1 MRVRRSIL
9 WNICGTALPL
19 AVGVAVIP
27 TIVSR
32 LGVERFGLLSVIW
45 MLIGYFSLFDLG
57 LSRTLTKVTAD
68 RVGSPGEKEIPSLLC
83 TALVLVL
90 TCSITVSVMLAACS
104 RVLAQRVLHVSPQ
117 ILDDVSDAVIWLSLG
132 LPFVMVSTV
141 LLGVLEGFQKFA
153 VTNLVRLPLGVL
165 MFLVPFGVVFFSDH
179 LAPVAAVLS
188 VVRVASVIA
197 LGVIAL
203 RMVPGLRTERD
214 RFRRD
219 QVRHLLTFGGWLTVS
234 NVVGP
239 LLVYFDRFL
248 IATEL
253 GSAAIA
259 FYTVPYDTL
268 NRLLTFPTAIQGV
281 LFPAFASLRV
291 QDPARVVA
299 VFGKSS
305 EKTALLMLPALL
317 GVMLF
322 ARQGLQLWLGARFAQ
337 ESAMVAQILVIG
349 VFLNAMARA
358 PFVMV
363 QGYGYAR
370 WTALLHVLELP
381 PYAAALFWLLRRYG
395 IEGAAIAWT
404 GRIVADTAVLYL
416 MAVRL
421 ERGLLGTAL
430 RDLSCIAIACT
441 AAIGLDWIDP
451 ASPVRLA
458 VLAIVTLC
466 SASVLLRDVRRALT
480 EGSTAAS
487 AAPPVGIG
495 GRTGG

>member
-1 MRVRRSIL
+1 MRMSRSIL

-19 AVGVAVIP
+19 GVGVAVVP
-27 TIVSR
+27 TIVGR

-68 RVGSPGEKEIPSLLC
+68 RVGSAGEKEIPSLLC
-83 TALVLVL
+83 TALALVL
-90 TCSITVSVMLAACS
+90 TCSITVSAILAACS

-117 ILDDVSDAVIWLSLG
+117 ILGDVSDAVVWLSLG

-153 VTNLVRLPLGVL
+153 LTNLVRLPLGVL

-179 LAPVAAVLS
+179 LAPVTALLS
-188 VVRVASVIA
+188 AVRVASVIA

-203 RMVPGLRTERD
+203 RVVPGLRTERG
-214 RFRRD
+214 RFRGD
-219 QVRHLLTFGGWLTVS
+219 QVHHLLTFGGWLTVS

-291 QDPARVVA
+291 LDSARVVA
-299 VFGKSS
+299 VFRKSS

-317 GVMLF
+317 GIMLL
-322 ARQGLQLWLGARFAQ
+322 AHQGLQLWLGVRFAQ
-337 ESAMVAQILVIG
+337 ESAMVAQILMVG

-381 PYAAALFWLLRRYG
+381 PYAAALYWLLRRYG
-395 IEGAAIAWT
+395 IEGAAVAWT
-404 GRIVADTAVLYL
+404 GRIVADTAALYL
-416 MAVRL
+416 MAIRL
-421 ERGLLGTAL
+421 ERGLLGAAL
-430 RDLSCIAIACT
+430 RDLSWIAIACA
-441 AAIGLDWIDP
+441 AAIGLAWLDP
-451 ASPVRLA
+451 ALRVRLA
-458 VLAIVTLC
+458 MFAVVALC
-466 SASVLLRDVRRALT
+466 SASLLLRDVRRALSA
-480 EGSTAAS
+480 GGAVAS
-487 AAPPVGIG
+487 APPPVGIG
-495 GRTGG
+495 GRSGG